1 VPLGKKGNGMISK
14 ILVPTDGSKAAQK
27 AARYAVDLALQ
38 LKASLIILCV
48 VDKSLL
54 MSQTVPVRKTAR
66 HAIEPIE
73 DYLIE
78 AAHGYAGAIK
88 NLCDQQGVSSKTV
101 ITEGHPVEKIVK
113 EAERAKADLI
123 IMGSHGKSLLTA
135 AVLGSITYGVI
146 HRETKIPV
154 LIVRR

>member
-1 VPLGKKGNGMISK
+1 VEEDFLEKKGMGMISK

-27 AARYAVDLALQ
+27 AAHYAVELALQ

-54 MSQTVPVRKTAR
+54 MSQTVPARKTAR
-66 HAIEPIE
+66 HVIEPIE
-73 DYLIE
+73 DYLRE

-113 EAERAKADLI
+113 KLRRLRPI
-123 IMGSHGKSLLTA
+123 SLLWVPTGRA
-135 AVLGSITYGVI
+135 S
-146 HRETKIPV
+146 
-154 LIVRR
+154 